1 MSQTDTYRSAVLPSE
16 AAMIPAAEAEETPPP
31 AAEEPQPAKAETEVS
46 PEMQAA
52 AETPAKERPYIR
64 TNASVRLERERNRS
78 RELHS
83 ADLNWMDAQNTPLG
97 ETETVR
103 RESAQP
109 VAGQPQVRRTTSGG
123 AALSTLMRSA
133 ARRYSPPPE
142 LRIPRETNF

>member
-31 AAEEPQPAKAETEVS
+31 AAEEPQAEKAEVT

-83 ADLNWMDAQNTPLG
+83 ADLNWMDAQSAPLG
-97 ETETVR
+97 ETER
-103 RESAQP
+103 RESARAQP
-109 VAGQPQVRRTTSGG
+109 IAGQPQVRRTTSGG

-142 LRIPRETNF
+142 MRIPRETNF

>member
-16 AAMIPAAEAEETPPP
+16 AAMIPAVEAEETPPP
-31 AAEEPQPAKAETEVS
+31 AAEEPQAEKVELT

-83 ADLNWMDAQNTPLG
+83 ADLNWMDAQSAPLG
-97 ETETVR
+97 ETER
-103 RESAQP
+103 RERAQAQP
-109 VAGQPQVRRTTSGG
+109 TGGQPQVRRTTSGG